1 MLTKKPLKA
10 KETLCWSIQTVI
22 SSVISRTAKARNK
35 LPSRWLDLIVTEPPK
50 VVEFANRIQIGSGFF
65 VPIQSV
71 FLFGNNEVWEEL
83 GKAFCLMLVF
93 EGVIPFLYPARW
105 RNMVVNLAVVN
116 DRQLRTMGFVS
127 MVFGAGL
134 LYFIN

>member
-1 MLTKKPLKA
+1 M
-10 KETLCWSIQTVI
+10 
-22 SSVISRTAKARNK
+22 
-35 LPSRWLDLIVTEPPK
+35 
-50 VVEFANRIQIGSGFF
+50 VEFANRIQIGSGFF